1 MKCKFSS
8 RQTTPFVL
16 LLCGAVLL
24 CILDILVSVFVP
36 SNLFYI
42 LMLAV
47 LALSCTLAAL
57 RFRLAAGYVRIDE
70 DGVLVLSASG
80 KRVRRKILWEE
91 AATLATATDG
101 DHMYLCLT
109 ANPALPA
116 VRKYPAGA
124 VYALF
129 FDRQTISFPVDA
141 QIAAACAQK
150 AQVYGVTTEHNDAA
164 DANPEVEKSRQAGA
178 NRSYLIAL
186 GVLLIIAVLVTV
198 FC

>member
-1 MKCKFSS
+1 MSGLTRTGC
-8 RQTTPFVL
+8 
-16 LLCGAVLL
+16 
-24 CILDILVSVFVP
+24 
-36 SNLFYI
+36 
-42 LMLAV
+42 
-47 LALSCTLAAL
+47 
-57 RFRLAAGYVRIDE
+57 
-70 DGVLVLSASG
+70 LVLSASG

-129 FDRQTISFPVDA
+129 FDRQTISFPADA